1 MMKTPLIFF
10 LLIIQSLSSQF
21 LVEGVV
27 TDAETGQTL
36 PYVNIG
42 IPAQGI
48 GTVSDES
55 GFYTLYIPADKM
67 AYQIRFSMVGY
78 AAHQVLI
85 SSLQEADVRLYDV
98 ALSPQTTLLNEVVV
112 TDGSWE
118 VSRVGNKTKSKRF
131 VSGFTSNK
139 LGNEMAQFVQVK
151 KNCPTKVQSFW
162 VSIAEN
168 TLESVILRLNLYSVH
183 EGFPHENMLTTPIL
197 IEVPNTPQVV
207 SVDLTPYEIYVE
219 DSFFISLEWIEDIG
233 IEGLWFSAGMLG
245 KSLFARATSQ
255 DRWVQQKFN
264 IGMGVEILQ
273 QKN

>member
-1 MMKTPLIFF
+1 
-10 LLIIQSLSSQF
+10 
-21 LVEGVV
+21 
-27 TDAETGQTL
+27 
-36 PYVNIG
+36 
-42 IPAQGI
+42 
-48 GTVSDES
+48 
-55 GFYTLYIPADKM
+55 
-67 AYQIRFSMVGY
+67 
-78 AAHQVLI
+78 
-85 SSLQEADVRLYDV
+85 
-98 ALSPQTTLLNEVVV
+98 
-112 TDGSWE
+112 
-118 VSRVGNKTKSKRF
+118 
-131 VSGFTSNK
+131 
-139 LGNEMAQFVQVK
+139 MAQFVRVK
-151 KNCPTKVQSFW
+151 KNRPTKVQSFW

-168 TLESVILRLNLYSVH
+168 TLESVMLRLNLYSVH